1 MYNKL
6 RVISLITVISIALSL
21 LSLNFSTYSFG
32 SDSWMSDLGLGSIS
46 TVPGSEGDVQQEI
59 YKTSNYQGAAQT
71 NNWSSSV
78 YWKQFSDSMY
88 PHPLAFRCVPSG
100 LQVGYPQL
108 AAGIEPNTTLTDANS
123 DFIVE
128 PSTFAPIDAR
138 ADKETDWS
146 IDIMMASGSKKMKAT
161 LSHGSP
167 YAYFNFTEAK
177 PKVVFK
183 SNIPAV
189 YIGDASKSC
198 LAVRVNN
205 NYYGL
210 FAPDG
215 SSWNGIGTN
224 TLNCNLPSG
233 KNYFSIALLPDNSEN
248 TFNFYKQHAYAF
260 ITDTKVEW
268 KYNESDSSVT
278 TTYNIITTPME
289 GTNKDTVIA
298 LYPHQ
303 WRNNGNITPLTYTYK
318 SIRGIM
324 KTIKGASFNTKY
336 KYNGILAALPDAIS
350 SNTALKTKLQGFL
363 DQVESKTPYIDSDDT
378 YWAGK
383 DFGRLANL
391 LPIAEQIGD
400 TVAAQKFLAEMK
412 SKLENFLTYT
422 PGESKNYFYYNKNW
436 GTLIGWLPSFGS
448 NNELNDH
455 HFHYGYFINAAAQI
469 ALRDPTWVSDSR
481 WGKMIKLIISDFAN
495 GNRNDTR
502 FPFLRNF
509 DPYAGHS
516 WASGHSKFWD
526 GNNQESSSEA
536 TNAYQAM
543 ILFGEAIKD
552 TSIRDLG
559 IYLYTTEIQA
569 INNYW
574 FNLYG
579 DVFDNSYKHNTVGM
593 VWGSKYVHST
603 WWTADP
609 IEIHG
614 INWMPITG
622 ASLYLAADPD
632 YIKRNLDEMWAEV
645 NAYTGA
651 DKNLEM
657 WQDIVCEYL
666 ALYDPDAALK
676 KWNENGEVED
686 GESRAHTYH
695 WIRNLIELG
704 RPDFTVTADTPIYSV
719 FKKGSTKTYVVY
731 NFTDSLKRVTFSD
744 GKIMNVSPRSM
755 GISNGTGI
763 DPTPVQTQAT
773 PTPTP
778 VSATPTSINTP
789 ISTISISDTLLIDDF
804 NSSALWQAK
813 KNDLN
818 QDIVINGGIYNLE
831 GDKNLHFFYNG
842 GVVPEYF
849 DTYINKNISAYDYL
863 AVTIR
868 GNVGGEE
875 STLSISMNDGTKSSI
890 LPLKKYGTLS
900 SSYKDIF
907 IPLSDFGVNLS
918 GIKYLRFAGTGSAQ
932 TVKIDEIKLI
942 KSGGTK
948 PTPTSASTPGSFS
961 QDLNGDRVVNMS
973 DVIILAK
980 VFNTVKGDAKYLEAC
995 DLNGDGTV
1003 NMSDVIIMA
1012 RAFNTVI

>member
-1 MYNKL
+1 MYKKL
-6 RVISLITVISIALSL
+6 KTFSLIAVICFATTL
-21 LSLNFSTYSFG
+21 LSPDFSIYSFG
-32 SDSWMSDLGLGSIS
+32 SDNWMSDLGLGSIS
-46 TVPGSEGDVQQEI
+46 TVPGSEGDAQQEI
-59 YKTSNYQGAAQT
+59 YKTSNYQGAVQT

-78 YWKQFSDSMY
+78 YWKQFSDNMY
-88 PHPLAFRCVPSG
+88 PHPLALGCAPTG
-100 LQVGYPQL
+100 LQVGCPRL
-108 AAGIEPNTTLTDANS
+108 TAGNEPNTTLTDVS
-123 DFIVE
+123 IDFVVE
-128 PSTFAPIDAR
+128 PSTFTPVDAR

-146 IDIMMASGSKKMKAT
+146 MDIMMSSGSKNMKAT
-161 LSHGSP
+161 LAHGSP
-167 YAYFNFTEAK
+167 YAYFYFTEAK
-177 PKVVFK
+177 PKVAFK
-183 SNIPAV
+183 NSVPLV
-189 YIGDASKSC
+189 YMGDAGRSS
-198 LAVRVNN
+198 LAVRINN

-210 FAPDG
+210 FAPEG
-215 SSWNGIGTN
+215 SNWSGIGTN
-224 TLNCNLPSG
+224 TFSCNLAQG

-278 TTYNIITTPME
+278 TTYNITTTPME

-303 WRNNGNITPLTYTYK
+303 WRDNGSITPLSYTYK
-318 SIRGIM
+318 TIRGVM
-324 KTIKGASFNTKY
+324 KTIKGERFSTQY
-336 KYNGILAALPDAIS
+336 KYNGILPALPDTIS
-350 SNTALKTKLQGFL
+350 SNPALKAKLQGFV
-363 DQVESKTPYIDSDDT
+363 DQAESKTQYIDSDDT

-383 DFGRLANL
+383 DFGRVANL
-391 LPIAEQIGD
+391 IPIAEQIGD
-400 TVAAQKFLAEMK
+400 NAAAQKFLAEMK
-412 SKLENFLTYT
+412 SKLENFFTYS

-469 ALRDPTWVSDSR
+469 ALRDPAWASDSR
-481 WGKMIKLIISDFAN
+481 WGKMVKLLISDFAN

-552 TSIRDLG
+552 NSIRDLG

-579 DVFDNSYKHNTVGM
+579 DVFDSSYKHNTVGM
-593 VWGSKYVHST
+593 VWGSKYVHGT

-622 ASLYLAADPD
+622 ASLYLGTDPD

-645 NAYTGA
+645 NAYTGP

-666 ALYDPDAALK
+666 ALYDPDEALK
-676 KWNENGEVED
+676 KWNENGAVED

-704 RPDFTVTADTPIYSV
+704 RPDFSVTADTPVYSI
-719 FKKGSTKTYVVY
+719 FKKVSTKTYVVY
-731 NFTDSLKRVTFSD
+731 NASDSIKRVTFSD
-744 GKIMNVSPRSM
+744 GKVMNVSPKSM
-755 GISNGTGI
+755 GVSNGTGI
-763 DPTPVQTQAT
+763 DPTPVQ
-773 PTPTP
+773 PTP
-778 VSATPTSINTP
+778 A
-789 ISTISISDTLLIDDF
+789 SDILLIDDF
-804 NSSALWQAK
+804 NSTAAWQAK

-818 QDIVINGGIYNLE
+818 QEIVTNGGLYNLE

-842 GVVPEYF
+842 GKVPEYF
-849 DTYINKNISAYDYL
+849 DTYMNKNVSGYDYL
-863 AVTIR
+863 VVSIK

-875 STLSISMNDGTKSSI
+875 STLSVSMNDGTKSST
-890 LPLKKYGTLS
+890 LPFSKYGALS
-900 SSYKDIF
+900 GDYKDIF
-907 IPLSDFGVNLS
+907 IPLADFGVNLS
-918 GIKYLRFAGTGSAQ
+918 SIKYIRLAGTGNAQ

-942 KSGGTK
+942 KSGQTK
-948 PTPTSASTPGSFS
+948 PAQTPISTPGSS
-961 QDLNGDRVVNMS
+961 SADLNGDRVVNMS

-980 VFNTVKGDAKYLEAC
+980 VFNAVKGDGKYNEVC
-995 DLNGDGTV
+995 DLNRDGAV
-1003 NMSDVIIMA
+1003 NMSDVIILA
-1012 RAFNTVI
+1012 KVFNTVILDTSYYF